1 MRDLLFPLDPAEPGT
16 LQARVRRR
24 LLQAIEQGDLVAGR
38 ALPSTRAMARR
49 LNVARNTVLI
59 AYQGLVDDGF
69 LKARER
75 SGYFV
80 AADVAMR
87 KPPQPPAPPPGE
99 ADAPVD
105 WENRIGPRAITQR
118 TIEKPADWRSAPF
131 PFIYGQ
137 VDPQLFPL
145 AAWRACSRDALARL
159 AVDEWSAD
167 SLAADDPLL
176 IEEIRTRLLPRR
188 GVTARADEILITVGA
203 QHALWLIAQLLV
215 GPRTTVGLEEP
226 GYVDAR
232 NIFAL
237 RTRRLRP
244 LPVDADGLVVDE
256 RLKGLDLI
264 FTTPS
269 HQSPTTV
276 TMPMARRQA
285 LLAEARARDVLII
298 EDDYESET
306 NYGRAPTPAL
316 KSLDRDGRVLYVGSL
331 SKILAPGVRIGF
343 LVAPAPLIAEARR
356 LRRLMLRH
364 PPTNNQRTTALFLG
378 GGHVEVLIRRLQ
390 TAFAERWRAMDQ
402 AIARHLPKSS
412 RPPSFGGTSFWIEG
426 PAGLDAGALA
436 LRARVEGVILEPG
449 AIHFMASTAP
459 RNMFRLGFS
468 SIQTSRIEPGIA
480 RIAALISD
488 GA

>member
-1 MRDLLFPLDPAEPGT
+1 LRDLLFPLDPSEPGT

-24 LLQAIEQGDLVAGR
+24 LLQAIDGGDLVPGR

-75 SGYFV
+75 SGYYV
-80 AADVAMR
+80 APDATSRRAQV
-87 KPPQPPAPPPGE
+87 PAE
-99 ADAPVD
+99 AGDRPASPVD
-105 WENRIGPRAITQR
+105 WTGRIGPRAITQR
-118 TIEKPADWRSAPF
+118 TIEKPADWRRAPY

-145 AAWRACSRDALARL
+145 AAWRACSRDALARI

-176 IEEIRTRLLPRR
+176 VEEIRTRLLPRR
-188 GVTARADEILITVGA
+188 GVTARPDEILITVGA
-203 QHALWLIAQLLV
+203 QHALWLIAHLLV
-215 GPRTTVGLEEP
+215 GARTTIGLEEP

-232 NIFAL
+232 NIFSL

-244 LPVDADGLVVDE
+244 LPVDAGGLVVDE
-256 RLKGLDLI
+256 RLKGLDLV

-269 HQSPTTV
+269 HQAPTTV
-276 TMPMARRQA
+276 TMPLERRLA
-285 LLAEARARDVLII
+285 LLAEARARDFLVV

-306 NYGRAPTPAL
+306 NYGREPTPAL

-343 LVAPAPLIAEARR
+343 LVAPAPLVAEARKI
-356 LRRLMLRH
+356 RRLMLRH
-364 PPTNNQRTTALFLG
+364 PPTNNQRTTALFLA

-390 TAFAERWRAMDQ
+390 AAYAERWRAMDA
-402 AIARHLPKSS
+402 AIARHLPNSS
-412 RPPSFGGTSFWIEG
+412 RPPTFGGTSFWIEG
-426 PAGLDAGALA
+426 PHALDSETLA
-436 LRARVEGVILEPG
+436 EHARAEGVILEPG
-449 AIHFMASTAP
+449 AVHFMAEPAP
-459 RNMFRLGFS
+459 RNVFRLGFS
-468 SIQTSRIEPGIA
+468 SIATTRIEPGIR
-480 RIAALISD
+480 RIAALVAAL
-488 GA
+488 G